1 MTSQYI
7 SETAARWYIR
17 MRSAEPDDLLRSQ
30 FEAWVMAHPKHREE
44 YTSIAETMQDLS
56 ANDKLKAI
64 ADALD
69 QERFLTRESRKH
81 KLIKTAASLCVF
93 VVVGLVS
100 LFTVHQYDQWQAQ
113 PLSQVATVNPVGQIT
128 SQTLADG
135 SKVTLSANSDMQITY
150 YRNQRHIMLN
160 RGEAIFEVVKD
171 KERPFVVETDQAKVT
186 VLGTRFAV
194 NKLSK
199 LVRVS
204 VDHGRVL
211 VESKSTDSSVILNN
225 GQVAEIMLNSR
236 SSLVNRSASDA
247 FAFQKGKLVFAGA
260 DIYEVADTL
269 SRYRTKP
276 VKAEG
281 IASRNISAVI
291 NIQDAE
297 QFVSGLNNI
306 STVNII
312 EEPNQTKLVSRN

>member
-7 SETAARWYIR
+7 SETAARWYVR
-17 MRSAEPDDLLRSQ
+17 MRSAEADDLLRSQ

-81 KLIKTAASLCVF
+81 KLVKTAASLCVF

-100 LFTVHQYDQWQAQ
+100 LFTLNQYDEWQAR
-113 PLSQVATVNPVGQIT
+113 PLSQVAAVNPVGQIT
-128 SQTLADG
+128 NQTLADG

-171 KERPFVVETDQAKVT
+171 KDRPFVVETDQAKVT

-211 VESKSTDSSVILNN
+211 VESKSTDSSIILTN
-225 GQVAEIMLNSR
+225 GQVAEIMPNSR
-236 SSLVNRSASDA
+236 NSLVNRSAGDA
-247 FAFQKGKLVFAGA
+247 FAFQKGKLVFVGA

-281 IASRNISAVI
+281 VANRNISAVI
-291 NIQDAE
+291 NIKDAE

-306 STVNII
+306 STVRIVD
-312 EEPNQTKLVSRN
+312 EPSQTKLVSRN

>member
-7 SETAARWYIR
+7 SETAARWYVR

-44 YTSIAETMQDLS
+44 YTSIAETMHDLS

-69 QERFLTRESRKH
+69 QERFLTRESRKQ
-81 KLIKTAASLCVF
+81 KLIKTTAGLCVF
-93 VVVGLVS
+93 MMIGLVS

-113 PLSQVATVNPVGQIT
+113 PLSQVTAVNPVGRIT
-128 SQTLADG
+128 NQTLADG

-160 RGEAIFEVVKD
+160 RGEAVFEVVKD
-171 KERPFVVETDQAKVT
+171 KERPFVVETDQAKIT

-204 VDHGRVL
+204 VDQGRVL
-211 VESKSTDSSVILNN
+211 VESKSTDSSMILTN
-225 GQVAEIMLNSR
+225 GQVAEIIPNRLSSVVSR
-236 SSLVNRSASDA
+236 NASDA
-247 FAFQKGKLVFAGA
+247 FAFQTGKLVFVGA

-269 SRYRTKP
+269 SRYRVKP

-281 IASRNISAVI
+281 VASRNISAVI

-297 QFVSGLNNI
+297 QFILGLKNI
-306 STVNII
+306 SAVKIVD
-312 EEPNQTKLVSRN
+312 EPGQTKLVSIH